1 MKKLQNTS
9 LCLIWSTIIL
19 FNQVWKVGHNE
30 KLIES
35 CQQHVLISV
44 LTASKSR
51 TVTTEGVAKKKEPT
65 NLMPAEPKNSYQ
77 RN

>member
-1 MKKLQNTS
+1 MY
-9 LCLIWSTIIL
+9 
-19 FNQVWKVGHNE
+19 F
-30 KLIES
+30 
-35 CQQHVLISV
+35 HVLISV